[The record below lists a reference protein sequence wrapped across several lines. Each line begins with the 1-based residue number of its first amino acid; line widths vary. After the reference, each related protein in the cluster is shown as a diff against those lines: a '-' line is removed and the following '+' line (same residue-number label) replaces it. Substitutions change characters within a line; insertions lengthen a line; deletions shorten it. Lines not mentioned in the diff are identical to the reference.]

1 MSQKKSSR
9 QRRSETAASVPEWF
23 GLWDDQ
29 SSVRRH
35 ALMIGLLLVLAVVFF
50 APIHFSDG
58 QLIATD
64 TVQWRAMAESM
75 LEMEEETGSVALW
88 AGRVFAGMPGYM
100 ISPELSVPQVDL
112 IMRELRLLIWPT
124 SHMWLLLIGTYLLAF
139 RLTKESLSSAVAAVA
154 YGFTTYIPV
163 ILAAGH
169 NSKYV
174 ALAWAPWMLLAFIHA
189 MDRRTLVSALL
200 FAIALAVNLRAGH
213 VQITYYVT
221 MAAGIWWL
229 VEGVHAF
236 RSGDRAAFLRG
247 TGMLA
252 IGSVLGLMMVAQ
264 PYMSHAEITP
274 YTIRGASSGGG
285 AGGMAWEYAM
295 AWSQGPGELMTL
307 LIADAYGGASPN
319 YWGAKT
325 FTGGPHY
332 FGMITIVL
340 LALAFWK
347 VRDRATLSLSIALL
361 ATILFALGENLA
373 LLNRPMFNFFPLF
386 DAFRVPET
394 WLSMSA
400 LLAALMAARG
410 MATLKRAADQSGSLL
425 ARPAFRLIAGFGAL
439 LLVMNV
445 MGTTLFSF
453 EKPGERAQ
461 IEAQIERSNPGV
473 SMSDP
478 RVQQFVDGQMA
489 EITAERIDVF
499 SKDAFRSLFVV
510 VLLGTL
516 FYLLV
521 QRRLPYWVVGF
532 VILVIV
538 VVDLTGIARR
548 HINEEALSPA
558 SDPSESVREF
568 GFDRYLVAERERQGG
583 EGSFRVLSLEF
594 GQHPVQNARPSYF
607 HESLGGYSGA
617 KLRLYQDFLDHLL
630 FGGPQGV
637 NGAALD
643 MMDVGYLVASG
654 GLPGFVPVYQDE
666 ETGQGVFRNQERP
679 GRAWL
684 VDSVAV
690 LPGHEA
696 VWSDINAPDFD
707 PAVTALVTDEV
718 AIDAAALTGP
728 SDSTRVKTISYTA
741 EDMTFRASTD
751 RTRLMV
757 VSEIFYPP
765 GWQATVDGE
774 STPIVQV
781 NHLLR
786 GVVVPAGSHEVRMTF
801 APPAYQRSWWI
812 TATGTGLTY
821 GLLLVFGLLAWRRRN
836 EGEDAS
842 APDTEAP
849 DDPSGS

>member
-1 MSQKKSSR
+1 
-9 QRRSETAASVPEWF
+9 QRRAEPSTPAPEWF
-23 GLWDDQ
+23 GFWDAQ
-29 SSVRRH
+29 SMVRRH
-35 ALMIGLLLVLAVVFF
+35 AVMIGLLMLLAVAFF

-100 ISPELSVPQVDL
+100 ISPELSVPQVDV

-139 RLTKESLSSAVAAVA
+139 RVTKESLSAAVAAVA

-169 NSKYV
+169 NSKYI

-229 VEGVHAF
+229 VEAVHAF
-236 RSGDRAAFLRG
+236 RSGDRAAFFRG

-252 IGSVLGLMMVAQ
+252 LGSVLGLMMVAQ

-274 YTIRGASSGGG
+274 YTIRGSASGGG
-285 AGGMAWEYAM
+285 AGGMGWEYAM
-295 AWSQGPGELMTL
+295 AWSQGVGELMTL
-307 LIADAYGGASPN
+307 LVADAFGGASPT

-332 FGMITIVL
+332 FGMITIIL
-340 LALAFWK
+340 MALAFWN
-347 VRDRATLSLSIALL
+347 VRDRATLSLSIAFL

-373 LLNRPMFNFFPLF
+373 LLNRPMFSFFPLF

-410 MATLKRAADQSGSLL
+410 MASLRQAAEQRASLL
-425 ARPAFRLIAGFGAL
+425 ARPVFRLVLGFGI
-439 LLVMNV
+439 LLVILNV

-453 EKPGERAQ
+453 EKPGERTQ
-461 IEAQIERSNPGV
+461 IETQIERSNPGV
-473 SMSDP
+473 SMADP
-478 RVQQFVDGQMA
+478 RVQQFVDEQLA
-489 EITAERIDVF
+489 EITAQRIDVF
-499 SKDAFRSLFVV
+499 SKDAFRSLFVI

-516 FYLLV
+516 IYLLV
-521 QRRLPYWVVGF
+521 QRRLPYWLVG
-532 VILVIV
+532 ILVLAIV
-538 VVDLTGIARR
+538 VVDLTGVARR
-548 HINEEALSPA
+548 HVNEEALSPA

-568 GFDRYLVAERERQGG
+568 GFDRYLVAERERHGG
-583 EGSFRVLSLEF
+583 EGAFRVLSLEF
-594 GQHPVQNARPSYF
+594 GQHPVQNARPSFF

-630 FGGPQGV
+630 FGGSQGV

-643 MMDVGYLVASG
+643 MMDVGYLVAAG
-654 GLPGFVPVYQDE
+654 GLPGFAPVFQDE
-666 ETGQGVFRNQERP
+666 ETGQGVYRNHDRP

-690 LPGHEA
+690 MPGHEA
-696 VWSDINAPDFD
+696 VWAAINEPGFD
-707 PAVTALVTDEV
+707 PASTALVTDT
-718 AIDAAALTGP
+718 AALDAAALTGP
-728 SDSTRVKTISYTA
+728 SDSTWVETVSYTA
-741 EDMTFRASTD
+741 EDMTFNVHTD
-751 RTRLMV
+751 RARLLV
-757 VSEIFYPP
+757 VSEVYYPP
-765 GWQATVDGE
+765 GWQATVDGQPA
-774 STPIVQV
+774 TIHQV

-786 GVVVPAGSHEVRMTF
+786 GVVVPAGTHEVRMTF
-801 APPAYQRSWWI
+801 KPASYQRSFWI

-821 GLLLVFGLLAWRRRN
+821 GLLLLFGVLAWRRRN
-836 EGEDAS
+836 ESNSPSEDS
-842 APDTEAP
+842 TT
-849 DDPSGS
+849 SSVGT

>member
-1 MSQKKSSR
+1 MSQKKPAR
-9 QRRSETAASVPEWF
+9 KRRSSSAEATSVPEWF
-23 GLWDDQ
+23 GLWDYQ
-29 SSVRRH
+29 SNVRRH
-35 ALMIGLLLVLAVVFF
+35 ALMIGLLMILAVVFF
-50 APIHFSDG
+50 APVHFSDG

-75 LEMEEETGSVALW
+75 LEMEEETGGVALW

-139 RLTKESLSSAVAAVA
+139 KLTKESLSSAVASVA

-169 NSKYV
+169 NSKYI

-189 MDRRTLVSALL
+189 MEKRTITSGLL
-200 FAIALAVNLRAGH
+200 FAVALAVNLRAGH

-221 MAAGIWWL
+221 FAAGIWWL
-229 VEGVHAF
+229 VEAIHAF
-236 RSGDRAAFLRG
+236 RGGDRQAFLRG
-247 TGMLA
+247 TGVLVL
-252 IGSVLGLMMVAQ
+252 GSVLGLMMVAQ

-274 YTIRGASSGGG
+274 YTIRGSASGGG

-295 AWSQGPGELMTL
+295 AWSQGPGELLTL
-307 LIADAYGGASPN
+307 LVADAYGGASPT

-332 FGMITIVL
+332 FGMVTIIL
-340 LALAFWK
+340 MALAFWK

-361 ATILFALGENLA
+361 ATVLFALGENLS
-373 LLNRPMFNFFPLF
+373 LVNRPMFAFFPLF

-410 MATLKRAADQSGSLL
+410 LAYLGESSERGGPLL
-425 ARPAFRLIAGFGAL
+425 ARPAFRLIVGFGVV

-453 EKPGERAQ
+453 ERPGEREQ
-461 IEAQIERSNPGV
+461 IEAQIQRSSPDV

-478 RVQQFVDGQMA
+478 RVAQFIDEQLA
-489 EITAERIDVF
+489 QITAERIDSY
-499 SKDAFRSLFVV
+499 SKDAFRSLFVI

-521 QRRLPYWVVGF
+521 QRRLPYWVVAF
-532 VILVIV
+532 LILAIV
-538 VVDLTGIARR
+538 VVDLTGVARR
-548 HINEEALSPA
+548 HINEDALSPA
-558 SDPSESVREF
+558 ADPSESVREF
-568 GFDRYLVAERERQGG
+568 GFDRYLVQQREEQGG
-583 EGSFRVLSLEF
+583 EGAFRVLSLEF
-594 GQHPVQNARPSYF
+594 GQHPVQNARPSFF

-617 KLRLYQDFLDHLL
+617 KLRLYQDFLDNLL
-630 FGGPQGV
+630 FGGPNGV
-637 NGAALD
+637 NTAAMDL
-643 MMDVGYLVASG
+643 MDVGYLVAPG
-654 GLPGFVPVYQDE
+654 GVPGFEPVFQDD
-666 ETGQGVFRNQERP
+666 ETQQVVFRNVDRP

-690 LPGHEA
+690 LPGYES
-696 VWSDINAPDFD
+696 VWASINDPAFD
-707 PAVTALVTDEV
+707 PSTTALIVEDTQVDATALSGSSGSAAVDMV
-718 AIDAAALTGP
+718 AY
-728 SDSTRVKTISYTA
+728 SA
-741 EDMTFRASTD
+741 EDMSFQVSTD
-751 RTRLMV
+751 RSRLLV
-757 VSEIFYPP
+757 VSELFYPP
-765 GWQATVDGE
+765 GWTATIDGE
-774 STPIVQV
+774 AAAIHQV

-786 GVVVPAGSHEVRMTF
+786 GIVVPSGSHEVRMSF
-801 APPAYQRSWWI
+801 EPASYSRSTWI
-812 TATGTGLTY
+812 TALGTGLTY
-821 GLLLVFGLLAWRRRN
+821 GLLLVFGFLSWRRRA
-836 EGEDAS
+836 EEEDAS
-842 APDTEAP
+842 SD
-849 DDPSGS
+849 S